1 MKDKIESIIS
11 RMVFLGITGALLMGG
26 SSSCNK
32 DKDKQNQ
39 APAPSYDAHD
49 VKVCKNSLNKTQT
62 QALKPMKLYLK
73 KMMQILMPKSQQRG
87 ITT

>member
-1 MKDKIESIIS
+1 MKDQIKSIIS

-32 DKDKQNQ
+32 DKNKQNQ

-49 VKVCKNSLNKTQT
+49 VKSMQRFFEQNSKTSTMKN
-62 QALKPMKLYLK
+62 ME
-73 KMMQILMPKSQQRG
+73 
-87 ITT
+87 